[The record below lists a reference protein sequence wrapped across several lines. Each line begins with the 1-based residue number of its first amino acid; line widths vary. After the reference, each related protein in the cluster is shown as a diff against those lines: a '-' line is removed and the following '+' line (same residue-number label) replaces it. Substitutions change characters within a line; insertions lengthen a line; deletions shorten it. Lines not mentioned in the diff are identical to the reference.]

1 MNIDATIAVGFL
13 IVFVLVNIAGA
24 LFFHLAEDVTEP
36 GYGSPTPN
44 GVPYVPPHFTTD
56 TPGVIALATELS
68 RRLAETPAACSP
80 PRTAWLS
87 NPSQTHCPT
96 ANGSPSRS
104 RKHLRDSSAGTVS
117 ELDAEGTIAK
127 PSP

>member
-44 GVPYVPPHFTTD
+44 GGPYRPSSLHHRHSWRYR
-56 TPGVIALATELS
+56 PGDRTV
-68 RRLAETPAACSP
+68 SP
-80 PRTAWLS
+80 PRR
-87 NPSQTHCPT
+87 NPLPRVHHPGQRGYRIRPGLIALRPMVHHHAHGNTYGIQ
-96 ANGSPSRS
+96 ALGPSVNCTQRA
-104 RKHLRDSSAGTVS
+104 L
-117 ELDAEGTIAK
+117 
-127 PSP
+127 

>member
-44 GVPYVPPHFTTD
+44 GGPYRPSSLHHRHSWRYR
-56 TPGVIALATELS
+56 PGDRTV
-68 RRLAETPAACSP
+68 SP
-80 PRTAWLS
+80 PRR
-87 NPSQTHCPT
+87 NPCRVFTTPDSVVIESAPDSLLYGQWFTITLTETPT
-96 ANGSPSRS
+96 GFKRWD
-104 RKHLRDSSAGTVS
+104 RQ
-117 ELDAEGTIAK
+117 
-127 PSP
+127 